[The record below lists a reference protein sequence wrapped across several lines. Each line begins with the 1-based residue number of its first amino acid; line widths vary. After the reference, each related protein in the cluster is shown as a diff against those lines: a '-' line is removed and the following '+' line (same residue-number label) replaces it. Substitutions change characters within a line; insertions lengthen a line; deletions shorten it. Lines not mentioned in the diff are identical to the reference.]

1 MEEFEFSILSEDG
14 TEFFKDSD
22 VLWVLFS
29 ANLSRGPHGVL
40 SPTQGVVGDEKGRT
54 SQSDSSFLPD
64 IFHQVIT
71 C

>member
-54 SQSDSSFLPD
+54 SHMIAHFFQTFF
-64 IFHQVIT
+64 IK
-71 C
+71 